1 MLSYSG
7 IDTSNVTYTGL
18 EDNLMIYINF
28 YIILLCD
35 LLCDLKK
42 YLVHVRK

>member
-28 YIILLCD
+28 YIM

>member
-28 YIILLCD
+28 YIILLF
-35 LLCDLKK
+35 DLKK